1 MKRIDWKIW
10 LGLALVVVSVV
21 TYAIHYAI
29 FEDVDHIFRYMI
41 GDLAFVPIEVL
52 LVVLLVHRLLDSRER
67 RARLEKLN
75 MVIGAF
81 FGEIGTSSLTYI
93 SDLDSNLDSMRKELI
108 VTNDWDDK
116 EFDRVSKIIKKYD
129 YEVQINAQNLTEMKQ
144 MLTEKMEFLIR
155 MFENPILM
163 EHENFTDLLRAVFH
177 LADELANR
185 DDVNGLPDT
194 DMMHLTG
201 DTNRAYGFLA
211 QMWLEYMEH
220 LKDNYPY
227 LFSLAMRVNPFDKT
241 ASPVVMG

>member
-10 LGLALVVVSVV
+10 LGVALVVVSAV
-21 TYAIHYAI
+21 TYAIHFAI
-29 FEDVDHIFRYMI
+29 FRDAHHIFIYMV
-41 GDLAFVPIEVL
+41 GDIAFVPIEVL
-52 LVVLLVHRLLDSRER
+52 MVVLIVHRLLDARER
-67 RARLEKLN
+67 RSRLEKLN

-93 SDLDSNLDSMRKELI
+93 SDLDLNLDSMRKELI
-108 VTNDWDDK
+108 VTSDWDDK
-116 EFDRVSKIIKKYD
+116 EFDRVSRIIKKYN
-129 YEVQINAQNLTEMKQ
+129 YEVQINARNLGEMKQ

-155 MFENPILM
+155 MFENPILL
-163 EHENFTDLLRAVFH
+163 EHETFTDLLRAVFH

-185 DDVNGLPDT
+185 DDVTGLPDT

>member
-1 MKRIDWKIW
+1 MKRIDWKVW
-10 LGLALVVVSVV
+10 LGVALVVISVV

-29 FEDVDHIFRYMI
+29 FRDSEHIFIYMV

-81 FGEIGTSSLTYI
+81 FGEIGTRSLTYI

-108 VTNDWDDK
+108 VSNDWDDK
-116 EFDRVSKIIKKYD
+116 EFGRVSRIIKKYD
-129 YEVQINAQNLTEMKQ
+129 YEVHINAQNLLEMKQ

-155 MFENPILM
+155 MFENPILL
-163 EHENFTDLLRAVFH
+163 EHETFTDLLRAVFH

-185 DDVNGLPDT
+185 DDVNNLPDT
-194 DMMHLTG
+194 DMIHLTG
-201 DTNRAYGFLA
+201 DTNRAYGILA

-227 LFSLAMRVNPFDKT
+227 LFSLAMRVNPFDKA

>member
-10 LGLALVVVSVV
+10 LGVALVVVSAVV
-21 TYAIHYAI
+21 YAIHYAI
-29 FEDVDHIFRYMI
+29 FRDAHHIFIYMV
-41 GDLAFVPIEVL
+41 GDIAFVPIEVL
-52 LVVLLVHRLLDSRER
+52 LVVLIVHRLLDAREK

-81 FGEIGTSSLTYI
+81 FGEIGTRLLTYI
-93 SDLDSNLDSMRKELI
+93 SDLDPGLGAIRKELI
-108 VTNDWDDK
+108 VNNDWDDK
-116 EFDRVSKIIKKYD
+116 EFDRVSKMIAKYD
-129 YEVQINAQNLTEMKQ
+129 YGVKINAQNLRDMKQ
-144 MLTEKMEFLIR
+144 LLVEKMEFLIR
-155 MFENPILM
+155 MFENPILL

-185 DDVNGLPDT
+185 DDVAGLPDT
-194 DMMHLTG
+194 DMAHLTG
-201 DTNRAYGFLA
+201 DTNRAYGILA

-227 LFSLAMRVNPFDKT
+227 LFSLAMRINPFDKA

>member
-1 MKRIDWKIW
+1 VKRIDWKIW
-10 LGLALVVVSVV
+10 LGLALVLISAA
-21 TYAIHYAI
+21 TYGIHYAI
-29 FEDVDHIFRYMI
+29 FGDERHIFIYMV

-52 LVVLLVHRLLDSRER
+52 LVVLLVHRLLDSREK

-81 FGEIGTSSLTYI
+81 FGEIGTRLLTYI
-93 SDLDSNLDSMRKELI
+93 SDLDPKLGSMRKELI
-108 VTNDWDDK
+108 VNNDWDDK
-116 EFDRVSKIIKKYD
+116 EFDRVSRIITKYD
-129 YEVQINAQNLTEMKQ
+129 YGVNIKAQNLAEMKQ
-144 MLTEKMEFLIR
+144 MLVEKMEFLIR

-185 DDVNGLPDT
+185 DDVTGLPDT

-241 ASPVVMG
+241 ASPVVTG

>member
-10 LGLALVVVSVV
+10 LGVVLVVISIA

-29 FEDVDHIFRYMI
+29 FRDSHHIFIYMV
-41 GDLAFVPIEVL
+41 GDIAFVPIEVL
-52 LVVLLVHRLLDSRER
+52 LVVLIVHRLLDSRET

-81 FGEIGTSSLTYI
+81 FGEIGTKLLTYI
-93 SDLDSNLDSMRKELI
+93 SDLDPNLDSMRKELI
-108 VTNDWDDK
+108 IGNDWDDK
-116 EFDRVSKIIKKYD
+116 EFDRVSKMIIKYD
-129 YEVQINAQNLTEMKQ
+129 YGVKLSAQNLQDMKQ
-144 MLTEKMEFLIR
+144 MLIERMEFLVR
-155 MFENPILM
+155 MFENPILL

-185 DDVNGLPDT
+185 DDVTSLPDT
-194 DMMHLTG
+194 DMAHLTG
-201 DTNRAYGFLA
+201 DTNRAYGILA

-220 LKDNYPY
+220 IKDNYPY

-241 ASPVVMG
+241 ASPVVIG